1 MERME
6 ILMFT
11 PQGASDLGRSLK
23 GALADSRLFDF
34 ELREEAM
41 PDERFTSHTPILSSA
56 VPSCQPSIVLLCL
69 AQGHLKYASAV
80 FGRLQEHLQTVPIIV
95 ATETGEPKELCQLL
109 ELGAADFIT
118 PPFRSIDLLPRLWRL
133 HNRSHQGDPAAL
145 KLKEKLGLEQI
156 VGESPALLA
165 EIDKT
170 PVLARC
176 DASVLIA
183 GETGTGK
190 EMFAR
195 AIHYLSPR
203 SGGPF
208 IPVNCGAIPVDLLE
222 NELFGHEPGAFTGA
236 TSTQA
241 GLIEAADGGTLF
253 LDEIDCLPLLAQV
266 KLLRFLQDK
275 EYRPLGS
282 RKVCAADIRVIAASN
297 VNFEEAVRSGRFRSD
312 LYYRLNVVQLA
323 LPPLRQRK
331 EDIPLLARHFLAKYC
346 AEFARPAK
354 VLSQAALQRLS
365 LYEWP
370 GNIRELQN
378 VIARAAILSEQ
389 STVSSEHICLPI
401 TSEPAADV
409 SFKALKATKIAEF
422 ERDYIQQVLSAHNG
436 NVTKAAKAAKKNRR
450 AFWQLMHKYDVRD
463 ASPVPLR

>member
-1 MERME
+1 MERIE
-6 ILMFT
+6 ILLFT
-11 PQGASDLGRSLK
+11 PYGASDLGLSLK
-23 GALADSRLFDF
+23 SALKDAPLFDF

-41 PDERFTSHTPILSSA
+41 PEERFADHTPILSSA
-56 VPSCQPSIVLLCL
+56 VAHRQPNIVLLCL
-69 AQGHLKYASAV
+69 AQGHLKYVSAIFDRV
-80 FGRLQEHLQTVPIIV
+80 REHLQAVPIIV
-95 ATETGEPKELCQLL
+95 ATEAGEPKEMCHLL

-133 HNRSHQGDPAAL
+133 HTRTYESDPVAL
-145 KLKEKLGLEQI
+145 KLKQKLGLKQI
-156 VGESPALLA
+156 LGESPALLA

-170 PVLARC
+170 QALAQC

-203 SGGPF
+203 SRGPF

-236 TSTQA
+236 SSSRL
-241 GLIEAADGGTLF
+241 GLINAADGGTLF

-266 KLLRFLQDK
+266 KLLRFLQEK

-282 RKVCAADIRVIAASN
+282 RKVCTVDIRVIAASN

-331 EDIPLLARHFLAKYC
+331 EDIPLLARHFLVKYC
-346 AEFARPAK
+346 VEFTKPPK
-354 VLSQAALQRLS
+354 VLSQAALRKLS
-365 LYEWP
+365 SYEWP

-389 STVSSEHICLPI
+389 SAISSEDIRLPMA
-401 TSEPAADV
+401 SEPAGDV

-422 ERDYIQQVLSAHNG
+422 EKGYLEQILRANDG
-436 NVTKAAKAAKKNRR
+436 NVTKAAKAAKQHPR
-450 AFWQLMHKYDVRD
+450 AIWRLMHKYNIRVP
-463 ASPVPLR
+463 SPVLR